1 MKIYL
6 NRKPIVGPWGGGNK
20 VVSEL
25 AKKLID
31 SGIEVV
37 YKLEK
42 DIDKII
48 CFDPRP
54 NENGEWYQT
63 FLEFT

>member
-6 NRKPIVGPWGGGNK
+6 NRKPITGPWGGGNK

-25 AKKLID
+25 VKKFTE
-31 SGIEVV
+31 SGIDVV

-42 DIDKII
+42 NIDKII
-48 CFDPRP
+48 CFRF
-54 NENGEWYQT
+54 NTTNMK
-63 FLEFT
+63 